1 MRILDWNSLS
11 ERERD
16 AALARPTLESRS
28 DIAAVALEVVNTVR
42 QQGDDALRS
51 YTERFDGVKL
61 ESLAVSREELAA
73 ARKELSS
80 AQIAALER
88 AIDNVS
94 RFHEPQLPK
103 PSAIDTMPGVR
114 CERIVRPIQAVGL
127 YVPAGSAP
135 LPSAVIML
143 AVPARIAGCP
153 RRVLCTPPN
162 RQGHA
167 NAAVLVAAELCGI
180 DTVFKVGGAQ
190 AIAALAYGTSSV
202 PKVDKIFGPGNAWVT
217 AAKQLVSNDP
227 AGAACDMPA
236 GPSEVLVIA
245 DDAARPDF
253 VAADLLAQA
262 EHDTQAQAILLTPSR
277 KLAAAAAAEIQT
289 QLTGLSRRA
298 ILEKS
303 LASSRCIVVP
313 DLETAIQV
321 ANRYAAEHLILEVT
335 EPRRWLPEIHNAGS
349 IFLGAWSPEPMGD
362 YCSGTN
368 HVLPTYG
375 YARAYSGLSVLDFV
389 KGVTVQ
395 ELTPAGLLGLG
406 PTAVTLAQMEG
417 LDAHANAVTRRL
429 AVLNETAATSAGVSG
444 IRGRLAAGADN
455 TFGARE

>member
-1 MRILDWNSLS
+1 MRVLDWSKLS
-11 ERERD
+11 ERERR
-16 AALARPTLESRS
+16 AALGRPSPESRA
-28 DIAAVALEVVNTVR
+28 DIAKVAAEVINTVR
-42 QQGDDALRS
+42 QQGDAALRIF
-51 YTERFDGVKL
+51 TERFDGIKL
-61 ESLAVSREELAA
+61 DSLGVTRAEFTA
-73 ARKELSS
+73 ARKELST

-94 RFHEPQLPK
+94 RFHQAQMPK
-103 PSAIDTMPGVR
+103 PFATETMPGVH
-114 CERIVRPIQAVGL
+114 CERIIRPIQAVGL

-135 LPSAVIML
+135 LPSAVVML
-143 AVPARIAGCP
+143 ATPARIAGCP

-162 RQGHA
+162 RQGQA
-167 NAAVLVAAELCGI
+167 NAAVLAAAELCGI

-190 AIAALAYGTSSV
+190 AIAALAYGTQSI

-217 AAKQLVSNDP
+217 AAKQLAANDP

-245 DDAARPDF
+245 DDSARAEF

-262 EHDTQAQAILLTPSR
+262 EHDVQAQAILVTTSR
-277 KLAAAAAAEIQT
+277 TLADTTVSAIQT
-289 QLTGLSRRA
+289 QLAGLSRRP
-298 ILEKS
+298 ILEQS
-303 LASSRCIVVP
+303 LASSRCIVVA
-313 DLETAIQV
+313 DLDEAIEV
-321 ANRYAAEHLILEVT
+321 ANEYAAEHLILEVR
-335 EPRRWLPEIHNAGS
+335 EPRRWLPRIHNAGS

-395 ELTPAGLLGLG
+395 ELSPAGLLALG
-406 PTAVTLAQMEG
+406 PTAVTLAEMEG

-429 AVLNETAATSAGVSG
+429 AVLKGV
-444 IRGRLAAGADN
+444 N
-455 TFGARE
+455 Q